1 MVQRKNCG
9 LGGRE
14 FDKRTFSKAYKEFP
28 STSFHEFTVDVWYT
42 DTNVIQF
49 VRYCCIWKFENGL
62 MKCYS
67 ILFFFFFKWL
77 RSLENLLKSTQYCNL
92 WEVSKLSLGLGSFL
106 VEAKIEADILMI
118 SDIFL
123 PFYFTAKQRIKVLTS
138 KMTIFWT
145 WNCLSDYC
153 WSPYLTNILFSSWMW
168 GQRKRYSYPQRS
180 SCILKRSLGK

>member
-1 MVQRKNCG
+1 MLFRMVQRKNCG

-67 ILFFFFFKWL
+67 SLFFFFKSL

-92 WEVSKLSLGLGSFL
+92 WEVAKLSLGLGSFL

-123 PFYFTAKQRIKVLTS
+123 PLYFTAKQRIKLLTS
-138 KMTIFWT
+138 KKTIFWT
-145 WNCLSDYC
+145 WNSVCQPTVD
-153 WSPYLTNILFSSWMW
+153 PHI
-168 GQRKRYSYPQRS
+168 
-180 SCILKRSLGK
+180 